1 MRYTTRELKLEKLES
16 VLKINHNHMTLNDQ
30 SDHLADLLV
39 QLAQVVNV
47 GGSLPW
53 ATPLV
58 LLQEAPKVDLGFVVL
73 FCDQKLIWRKRKKTF
88 L

>member
-47 GGSLPW
+47 GGSLPR

-58 LLQEAPKVDLGFVVL
+58 LLQEAPKVDL
-73 FCDQKLIWRKRKKTF
+73 
-88 L
+88 